1 MTDELFDL
9 LDQRAERV
17 GITFRRK
24 RVIDPFPTATA
35 AQGTMLE
42 RLFAVTRPTG
52 VRRKKR
58 IREIAAEKAAAPQE
72 PTERIDLPKGMVPY
86 RRELYGTIESQN

>member
-35 AQGTMLE
+35 AQGTMIE
-42 RLFAVTRPTG
+42 SLFAVTRPTG

-58 IREIAAEKAAAPQE
+58 IRELVAEAAAAPKT
-72 PTERIDLPKGMVPY
+72 TEQITLPKGMVPY
-86 RRELYGTIESQN
+86 RRELYGTHDNLN